1 MNLRFIALSIALMLS
16 LTSVRVLALTPQEV
30 QQAVLDAQ
38 AAVETLPH
46 VQEEDLAIVIA
57 VSLSM
62 PKASLEKLAIDAR
75 DAGLPLTFS
84 GVGQTIE
91 NKPDEKPRTIIDRY
105 GKSLIARHMED
116 FKFLTDLGVGV
127 QIDPVVFTR
136 HGISDVPRVMV
147 VSVCRTAC
155 ESSQALFAVR
165 GDVSLRYALETLS
178 REASAQIAKDPE
190 NKGLQKARQLI
201 DGTLIRLG
209 DRP

>member
-1 MNLRFIALSIALMLS
+1 MKRLFFCILCAWS
-16 LTSVRVLALTPQEV
+16 LNTFALTPAEV
-30 QQAVLDAQ
+30 QTLVQDAQ
-38 AAVETLPH
+38 QSVERLPQ

-62 PKASLEKLAIDAR
+62 PQSSLEKLAIDAR
-75 DAGLPLTFS
+75 DAGLPLTFR

-91 NKPDEKPRTIIDRY
+91 EKPHEKPRTIIERY
-105 GKSLIARHMED
+105 GKGLIARHMED

-127 QIDPVVFTR
+127 QIDPVVFSR
-136 HGISDVPRVMV
+136 HGITDVPWVMV
-147 VSVCRTAC
+147 VPVCRTAC

-178 REASAQIAKDPE
+178 REVSAQIAKDPE

-201 DGTLIRLG
+201 DDALIRLG

>member
-1 MNLRFIALSIALMLS
+1 MNLRFIVLSIALTLS
-16 LTSVRVLALTPQEV
+16 LTSVKAFALTPQEV

-38 AAVETLPH
+38 AAVETLPQ

-62 PKASLEKLAIDAR
+62 PQVSLEKLAIDAR
-75 DAGLPLTFS
+75 DAGLALTFR
-84 GVGQTIE
+84 GVGKEIPNDPSAKPKSVIE
-91 NKPDEKPRTIIDRY
+91 RY
-105 GKSLIARHMED
+105 GKGLIARHMED

-136 HGISDVPRVMV
+136 HRITDVPRVMV
-147 VSVCRTAC
+147 VPVCRTAC
-155 ESSQALFAVR
+155 ETAQALFVAR

-190 NKGLQKARQLI
+190 SKGLQKARQLM
-201 DGTLIRLG
+201 DDALTRLG

>member
-1 MNLRFIALSIALMLS
+1 MNLRFIALSIALTLS

-38 AAVETLPH
+38 ATVETLPQ

-62 PKASLEKLAIDAR
+62 PKASLEKLAIDAH
-75 DAGLPLTFS
+75 DAGLPLTFR
-84 GVGQTIE
+84 GVGKEIPNDPSGKPKSVIE
-91 NKPDEKPRTIIDRY
+91 RY
-105 GKSLIARHMED
+105 GKGLIARHMKD
-116 FKFLTDLGVGV
+116 FRFLMDLGVSV

-136 HGISDVPRVMV
+136 HRITDVPRLMV
-147 VSVCRTAC
+147 VPVCRTAC
-155 ESSQALFAVR
+155 ETTQALFVAR

-201 DGTLIRLG
+201 DRALIRLG